1 MGNAATAAEQYGLV
15 PGTTVGP
22 WLIQEHAGAG
32 SYGMVF
38 RAQRVGHPEADPVA
52 LKVARLPR
60 DARFERE
67 GELLR
72 RHQHPAIPR
81 FEDAGLWTSPSG
93 PVYPYLVMEWVQG
106 LTLYE
111 WMREGARN
119 SRGVLRVLEQVAG
132 ALAVAHAGGAVHR
145 DVKGGNIRVQV
156 NGRAVLLDWGS
167 GWFSGAYPLTDTTV
181 PPGTTPYRPPE
192 QRAFMWHVRRDPEAR
207 WRSTPADDLYALGV
221 TLYRAVTGVYPPPCT
236 DGGEPVPRKVVRP
249 SGLVVVCPELED
261 ITMRLLSDDRVVRG
275 SAEQLTREAAV
286 LVQTAVPDADRTIAP
301 IPNALPTEQGA
312 PFSESPE
319 SEEAGSDSEE
329 PSGTGTATSASESQD
344 GSGSSTGSIRRR
356 RQRRRHSLVAPTW
369 FSWASAGS
377 VGGVI
382 VAAALEFRRPHPP
395 GPPEPSEFV
404 PWSVSEEWH
413 APEVDTPDAGVGEEA
428 LLSAAQAPRP
438 VSSTYGVTLP
448 MPKAPRPGQKKPPCD
463 GAEVAALGAC
473 WVVLKKEPPCGTYG
487 YDYAGLCVRAS
498 FEAPR
503 EPTSG
508 EP

>member
-1 MGNAATAAEQYGLV
+1 MSNAVTAAEQLALV

-22 WLIQEHAGAG
+22 WLIQQLAGAG
-32 SYGMVF
+32 SYGVVF
-38 RAQRVGHPEADPVA
+38 RAQRAGDPEAPPVA

-72 RHQHPAIPR
+72 RHHHPAIPR

-93 PVYPYLVMEWVQG
+93 HVYPYLVMEWVQG
-106 LTLYE
+106 LTLYD
-111 WMREGARN
+111 WMRESARN

-167 GWFSGAYPLTDTTV
+167 AWFSGAYPLTDTTV
-181 PPGTTPYRPPE
+181 PPGTTAYRPPE
-192 QRAFMWHVRRDPEAR
+192 QRAFMWHFRRDSEAR

-236 DGGEPVPRKVVRP
+236 DGGEPVPRKVLRP
-249 SGLVVVCPELED
+249 SGLVVVCPALED
-261 ITMRLLSDDRVVRG
+261 VTMRLLSDDRAVRG
-275 SAEQLTREAAV
+275 SAEQLAREAAV
-286 LVQTAVPDADRTIAP
+286 LVQTAVPEADQTIVP
-301 IPNALPTEQGA
+301 IRNALPTEEGA
-312 PFSESPE
+312 PF
-319 SEEAGSDSEE
+319 SEEAGSDREE
-329 PSGTGTATSASESQD
+329 PSGTGTASSTSESRDGSNSSASSL
-344 GSGSSTGSIRRR
+344 RRRRQR
-356 RQRRRHSLVAPTW
+356 RQRRRHSMGASAW
-369 FSWASAGS
+369 FSWASAGA
-377 VGGVI
+377 VGGVV
-382 VAAALEFRRPHPP
+382 VAAALEFRGPR
-395 GPPEPSEFV
+395 PPEPPESPEPM
-404 PWSVSEEWH
+404 PWSMSEEWH
-413 APEVDTPDAGVGEEA
+413 APEVDIPDAGVGEKA

-438 VSSTYGVTLP
+438 VSPTYGVSLP
-448 MPKAPRPGQKKPPCD
+448 MPKAPQPGQKKPPCD